1 VRVARAAQSMSKSV
15 ERTTTKKL
23 VEALFTPDAAWRI
36 EELPAEVAEGIALE
50 DVKALLQQQL
60 VRR

>member
-1 VRVARAAQSMSKSV
+1 MSKSV